1 MLFRSKNGSFEYTV
15 RSTMRARNLRISV
28 KHDGSVVVTKPRFV
42 PNLVVHSFVEKHAP
56 WINERMTEFASKP
69 APLLGKRSRRDY
81 VEYKERARARVHT
94 LVLKWNK
101 HYKLPINTISIGN
114 QKSRWGSC
122 SSKKNLNFNYKIIF
136 LPNELQDYIVVHE
149 LCHLKELNHSE
160 RFWNLVAESIPNHKL
175 LRAELKKY

>member
-1 MLFRSKNGSFEYTV
+1 MELGNKNLSFGYTIRTTV
-15 RSTMRARNLRISV
+15 RARNLRINV
-28 KHDGSVVVTKPRFV
+28 KHDGSVVVTKPRYI
-42 PNLVVHSFVEKHAP
+42 PNLAVHSFVEKHSP
-56 WINERMTEFASKP
+56 WIEARIKEFAAKP

-81 VEYKERARARVHT
+81 VAHKERARARVHE
-94 LVLKWNK
+94 LVLKWNM

-114 QKSRWGSC
+114 QTSRWGSC

-136 LPNELQDYIVVHE
+136 LPTELQDYIVVHE

-160 RFWNLVAESIPNHKL
+160 RFWNLVTESIPNHKI